1 MEAEFASKT
10 VMVTGAAG
18 ALGRAVAARFAASGA
33 KLVLLE
39 RAAANLDSLISEL
52 ALAAERCLGVS
63 ADATDP
69 ASVDAA
75 LGQAAV
81 HFGQVDVLVHT
92 VGGYSAGQ
100 PVHQAGL
107 DVWEQMI
114 ALNARSVYVTCGAVA
129 RHMVERGVAGSIV
142 VVLARAALKG
152 VKNQAAY
159 TASKAAAQRVVES
172 MAAELLDYGIRVNAV
187 MPSTID
193 TPANR
198 AAMPNAD
205 FSRWV
210 PPAQIA
216 DVILFLASAAAA
228 PISGDSVAVYGRA

>member
-1 MEAEFASKT
+1 MDAEFAGKT
-10 VMVTGAAG
+10 VMISGAGG
-18 ALGRAVAARFAASGA
+18 ALGRAVVARFAVSGA
-33 KLVLLE
+33 NLALLE
-39 RAAANLDSLISEL
+39 RDSGSLDALVSEL
-52 ALAAERCLGVS
+52 GLTADRCLGVS
-63 ADATDP
+63 ANATDP

-75 LGQAAV
+75 LAQAADR
-81 HFGQVDVLVHT
+81 FGQVDALVHT

-100 PVHQAGL
+100 PVHQAGV
-107 DVWEQMI
+107 DVWENMM
-114 ALNARSVYVTCGAVA
+114 ALNARSVYVTCGAAA
-129 RHMVERGVAGSIV
+129 RHMVERGTAGSIV

-152 VKNQAAY
+152 AKNQAAY

-198 AAMPNAD
+198 ASMPNAD

-216 DVILFLASAAAA
+216 DVIFFLASAAAA
-228 PISGDSVAVYGRA
+228 PISGDSVAVYGRS